1 MDTRH
6 IVRISAIAIVAA
18 LLLTLMVAVPAF
30 AAEST
35 TSAATTAVAAAA
47 TPKATEAAPAE
58 GASGEAA
65 KSGEKKEIPHVVGHP
80 STAQLEDLRRAWTSI
95 PGFDLLLV
103 SILGIV
109 VTVGIIGFGAFKQMK
124 V

>member
-18 LLLTLMVAVPAF
+18 LLLTLVVAIPAF

-35 TSAATTAVAAAA
+35 STAATTAVGAAAA
-47 TPKATEAAPAE
+47 PKATEAAPSE
-58 GASGEAA
+58 GAA
-65 KSGEKKEIPHVVGHP
+65 KAGEKKEIPHVVGHP
-80 STAQLEDLRRAWTSI
+80 STSQLEDLRRAWTSI